1 MAKKTTVKVE
11 RQVVLEAFAAV
22 KQLSSDKIGEVVA
35 HLVNNDMMNRENATE
50 ASLLLQNAV
59 NASVDTIMTSK
70 GV

>member
-35 HLVNNDMMNRENATE
+35 HLVNNDMMNRESATE
-50 ASLLLQNAV
+50 ANLLLQNAV

>member
-50 ASLLLQNAV
+50 ANLLLQNAV